1 MEGLLPVATSNSNG
15 LLSAS
20 DKKTGMWIYAA
31 FKYNMYEIIK
41 ERVDWQRSYAIL
53 VGAFEAKP
61 VHIIVGYYRQG
72 SGNITINIKWLT
84 DKVNN
89 IKFYKKEYSVYVFFN
104 ISDESPNYLHIA
116 TKNGIELISTG
127 VQPDS
132 SYELIE

>member
-1 MEGLLPVATSNSNG
+1 MEELLPVATSNAKG

-20 DKKTGMWIYAA
+20 DKKTGMWIYDA
-31 FKYNMYEIIK
+31 FKYNMYEIIN
-41 ERVDWQRSYAIL
+41 ESIDWQRSYAIL
-53 VGAFEAKP
+53 SGAIEGKP

-89 IKFYKKEYSVYVFFN
+89 IKFYKKGTSVNVFFN
-104 ISDESPNYLHIA
+104 VSNESPNRLHIA
-116 TKNGIELISTG
+116 TKNEIKLISTG
-127 VQPDS
+127 LQPDS